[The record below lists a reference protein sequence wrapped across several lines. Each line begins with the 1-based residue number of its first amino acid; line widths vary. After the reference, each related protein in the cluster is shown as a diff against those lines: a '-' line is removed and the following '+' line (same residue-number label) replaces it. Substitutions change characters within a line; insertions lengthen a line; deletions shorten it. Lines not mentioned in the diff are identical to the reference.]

1 MDNNNVKDIILLA
14 ALWIFFFVCM
24 SNELLSAFYKGLAFS
39 LCIIATIFV
48 IGLNNVK
55 RIINDFV
62 NMVCRLIHTIFIV
75 IILYFA
81 VLQALDTIVFSI
93 CSVLKKQVNT
103 NLLGIL
109 ILIVWVM
116 LLYVYFE
123 KIEDQLCCDL
133 MLSSVA
139 LPAIRKILMTH
150 FPLVSSSD
158 DDWIYI
164 LIIVLLFFCLSF
176 SKRAPVTGT
185 IHAII
190 FYSITF
196 AATVGYYQKVVNNRS
211 MSYVLLF
218 IIALLAQCLGHYK
231 KIVELYKIIRDSLKT
246 ESSDEDERSEQNHLS
261 SKEEH
266 IKKLKKKLELE
277 LEFEKKKNEKE

>member
-1 MDNNNVKDIILLA
+1 MDNNKVKEVILLA

-24 SNELLSAFYKGLAFS
+24 SNELLSSFYKGLAFS
-39 LCIIATIFV
+39 LCMIATIFV

-55 RIINDFV
+55 QMFNDFV
-62 NMVCRLIHTIFIV
+62 NMVCSIIHTIFIV
-75 IILYFA
+75 IILYYA
-81 VLQALDTIVFSI
+81 VLQALGTIVFNI

-109 ILIVWVM
+109 ILFVWVV

-139 LPAIRKILMTH
+139 LPAIRNNLMTH
-150 FPLVSSSD
+150 FPPMSSSD
-158 DDWIYI
+158 DDCIYI
-164 LIIVLLFFCLSF
+164 IIIFLLFFCLSF

-190 FYSITF
+190 FYSIAF

-211 MSYVLLF
+211 ISYVLLF
-218 IIALLAQCLGHYK
+218 IIALLVQCLGHYK
-231 KIVELYKIIRDSLKT
+231 KIVELYTMIRDSLKT
-246 ESSDEDERSEQNHLS
+246 EPSDEDEKSEQSHPN
-261 SKEEH
+261 SKEEY
-266 IKKLKKKLELE
+266 IKKLEKELELE